1 MLILLY
7 DFPPRSSVLIM
18 TAANSSDEHGGGGK
32 PSTRE
37 IKHESMY
44 FLG

>member
-1 MLILLY
+1 MLILPY
-7 DFPPRSSVLIM
+7 DFPPRSSVIIM
-18 TAANSSDEHGGGGK
+18 TAANSSDEHGGVK